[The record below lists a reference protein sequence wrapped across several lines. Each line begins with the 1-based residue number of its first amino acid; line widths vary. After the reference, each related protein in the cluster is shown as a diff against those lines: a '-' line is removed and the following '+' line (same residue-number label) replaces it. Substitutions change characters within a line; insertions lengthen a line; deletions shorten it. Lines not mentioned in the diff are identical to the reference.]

1 MTFMKT
7 LVTHI
12 NPHLDDIAAIWLFKK
27 FNPEFA
33 EADVEFISA
42 ASGNF
47 PAEESDEKILIG
59 VGRGRF
65 DEHKGDLEDCAAS
78 LVWKYLKEGNY
89 MPSDEISGKAL
100 KELVEYVRLD
110 DLGKLKDL
118 KYSEFSVPGFI
129 RVFGGEKASKENLE
143 LGFAILDRIYQVLIN
158 KQKALKDWSKRE
170 EFETKWGKGVAIVSE
185 HVNRSFC
192 DGQDGVIFL
201 MKDPKYNSVQFYS
214 PKENADLEP
223 VYKKVKE
230 MDPEADWFLHQSHKM
245 VICGSGSAP
254 DSKPT
259 KLSFEELI
267 NILKAI

>member
-1 MTFMKT
+1 MKT
-7 LVTHI
+7 LITHI
-12 NPHLDDIAAIWLFKK
+12 NPHLDDISAIWLFIR
-27 FNPEFA
+27 FNPDFKDANIEF
-33 EADVEFISA
+33 VSA
-42 ASGNF
+42 AAGNL
-47 PAEESDEKILIG
+47 PAGESDEKILIG

-78 LVWKYLKEGNY
+78 LVWKYLKNSSFSPKVKEEL
-89 MPSDEISGKAL
+89 DAL
-100 KELVEYVRLD
+100 EELVEYVRLD

-158 KQKALKDWSKRE
+158 KQKAIRDWNKRE
-170 EFETKWGKGVAIVSE
+170 EFETKFGKGVAIISE

-201 MKDPKYNSVQFYS
+201 MKDPKYNSIQFYT
-214 PKENADLEP
+214 PKDGIDLEP
-223 VYKKVKE
+223 VYNKVKE
-230 MDPEADWFLHQSHKM
+230 MDPEAGWFLHQSHKM

-259 KLSFEELI
+259 KLSFAELI
-267 NILKAI
+267 EVLKDV

>member
-1 MTFMKT
+1 MKT

-27 FNPEFA
+27 FNPDFTK
-33 EADVEFISA
+33 ADVEFISA
-42 ASGNF
+42 ASGNL
-47 PAEESDEKILIG
+47 PAGDSDEKILIG
-59 VGRGRF
+59 IGRGRF

-78 LVWKYLKEGNY
+78 LVWKYLKEKNFV
-89 MPSDEISGKAL
+89 PSDEISGKAL
-100 KELVEYVRLD
+100 EELVEYVRLD

-129 RVFGGEKASKENLE
+129 RVMGGEKASRENLE
-143 LGFAILDRIYQVLIN
+143 LGFSILDRIYQVLIN

-170 EFETKWGKGVAIVSE
+170 EFETNWGKGVAVVSE

-192 DGQDGVIFL
+192 DSQDGTIFL
-201 MKDPKYNSVQFYS
+201 MKDPKYSSIQFYT
-214 PKENADLEP
+214 PKDGVDLGSLYE
-223 VYKKVKE
+223 KVKSL
-230 MDPEADWFLHQSHKM
+230 DPEAGWFLHQSHKM

-259 KLSFEELI
+259 KLSFDELI
-267 NILKAI
+267 EVLKSI